1 MNIAYL
7 STFYPYRGGIAQFNA
22 KLFREF
28 EKEHNIK
35 AWTFKRQYP
44 DILFPGS
51 SQYVGENDSAD
62 KINAERVLDTINPIT
77 YWSAA
82 VKIKKTK
89 PDIMLTKFWLPF
101 FGSSLGQIARMLKNK
116 GVTNISILDNV
127 KPHEK
132 RPGDDWLINFFLKH
146 NHGFITMSE
155 QVRDDLL
162 EYKPDAKFKLVRHP
176 LYDQFPKRIDRT
188 EACDRLNIS
197 PDRKVILFFGFI
209 RKYKGLDILL
219 EAMETLP
226 DDYVLLIAGESY
238 GSFDYYMDLIKR
250 KNLYSKVKMFV
261 RYIEDS
267 EVTNFFS
274 AADVCVLPYKSA
286 TQSGIVGIS
295 YYYGLPII
303 ATDVGGLKEMIV
315 PFGTGMMVDK
325 PAQHLLSAAIAD
337 YFNMQLRD
345 IYEKRIDDYKKI
357 ANWEVLAN
365 NIIDFYEELKS
376 NK

>member
-28 EKEHNIK
+28 EKSHNIK

-44 DILFPGS
+44 DMLFPGT

-62 KINAERVLDTINPIT
+62 NVNAVPVLDTVNPLT
-77 YWSAA
+77 YWTTAS
-82 VKIKKTK
+82 KLKKFT
-89 PDIMLTKFWLPF
+89 PDMILTKFWMPF
-101 FGSSLGQIARMLKNK
+101 FGSSLGQVSRILKNK
-116 GVTNISILDNV
+116 GVINISILDNV
-127 KPHEK
+127 EPHEK

-162 EYKPDAKFKLVRHP
+162 KYKPEAKFKLVQHP
-176 LYDQFPKRIDRT
+176 LYDQFPKKIDRNV
-188 EACDRLNIS
+188 ACDKLNINPS
-197 PDRKVILFFGFI
+197 RKVILFFGFI
-209 RKYKGLDILL
+209 RKYKGLDVLL
-219 EAMETLP
+219 EAMETLS
-226 DDYVLLIAGESY
+226 DDYVLLIVGESY
-238 GSFDYYMDLIKR
+238 GSFDEYMDLIKR
-250 KNLYSKVKMFV
+250 KNLFSKVKMFV

-286 TQSGIVGIS
+286 TQSGVVGIA
-295 YYYGLPII
+295 YYYGLPVI

-315 PFGTGMMVDK
+315 PYGTGMMVDK
-325 PAQHLLSAAIAD
+325 PLQHLLSASIAD

-357 ANWEVLAN
+357 ANWETLA
-365 NIIDFYEELKS
+365 ITITDFYEELKIG
-376 NK
+376 

>member
-28 EKEHNIK
+28 EKKHNIK

-44 DILFPGS
+44 DMLFPGS
-51 SQYVGENDSAD
+51 SQFVSDKDSAD
-62 KINAERVLDTINPIT
+62 KIDAVRVLDTINPIT
-77 YWSAA
+77 YWTTAA
-82 VKIKKTK
+82 KIKKMK
-89 PDIMLTKFWLPF
+89 PDIMLTKFWMPF
-101 FGSSLGQIARMLKNK
+101 FGSSLGQVARILKNK

-132 RPGDDWLINFFLKH
+132 RPGDDWLINFFLRH

-162 EYKPDAKFKLVRHP
+162 EYKPDAKFKLVQHP
-176 LYDQFPKRIDRT
+176 LYDQFPKRIDRET
-188 EACDRLNIS
+188 ACDKLNIDPS
-197 PDRKVILFFGFI
+197 RKVILFFGFI
-209 RKYKGLDILL
+209 RKYKGLDVLL

-238 GSFDYYMDLIKR
+238 GSFNEYMELIKR
-250 KNLYSKVKMFV
+250 KNLYAKVKMFV

-303 ATDVGGLKEMIV
+303 ATDVGGLKEMII
-315 PFGTGMMVDK
+315 PYGTGMMVDK

-345 IYEKRIDDYKKI
+345 IYEKRIEDYKKI
-357 ANWEVLAN
+357 ANWEVLADT
-365 NIIDFYEELKS
+365 ISEFYEELKQD
-376 NK
+376 